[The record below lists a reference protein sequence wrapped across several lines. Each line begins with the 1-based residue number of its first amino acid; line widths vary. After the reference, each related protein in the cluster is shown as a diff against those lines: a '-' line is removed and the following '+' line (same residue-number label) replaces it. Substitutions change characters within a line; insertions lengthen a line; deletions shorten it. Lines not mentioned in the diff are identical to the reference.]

1 MKMFTMNNLGIGVD
15 VESVNRFE
23 NFKIEKDMKLLEKIF
38 SKKEID
44 YCFSKKNPAPH
55 LAARYACKEAVFK
68 AVNSIFDYSLS
79 YKEITRDNANHG
91 MPFIVIDK
99 EGFPDVTIK
108 LSLSHNK
115 DVAIA
120 FVVLVQEKSQREI
133 IIEKN

>member
-1 MKMFTMNNLGIGVD
+1 MKIFTMNNLGIGVD

-23 NFKIEKDMKLLEKIF
+23 NFKIEKDLKLLEKIF

-55 LAARYACKEAVFK
+55 FAARYACKEAVFK
-68 AVNSIFDYSLS
+68 AVNSIFDYSLP
-79 YKEITRDNANHG
+79 YKEIKIDNTKNG

-99 EGFPDVTIK
+99 EDFPHVTIK